1 MYFFD
6 SRIPQAA
13 TGQRRQIGIP
23 FAVVGGGKV
32 RFIVIRN
39 TQGAMNIVADFVMRR
54 AIVGPIQAIKSLV
67 LKVVKAVT
75 AFQ

>member
-54 AIVGPIQAIKSLV
+54 ANRGAYTGNQITCAKGR
-67 LKVVKAVT
+67 
-75 AFQ
+75 